1 MDNIIDL
8 KKPLTLTPDHLT
20 LFGRLG
26 ALLGGF
32 DCQYEEGNEFSFHN
46 PCGAI
51 FLLVSLENKLIE
63 FTQRG
68 NFTNELYYAVCGVA
82 SCFDSDFEVIAPS

>member
-8 KKPLTLTPDHLT
+8 RQPLTLTPAHLT
-20 LFGRLG
+20 FFGRLG

-32 DCQYEEGNEFSFHN
+32 DCHYEDGAEFSFHN
-46 PCGAI
+46 PGGGI
-51 FLLVSLENKLIE
+51 FLLVSLENKEIE

-82 SCFDSDFEVIAPS
+82 SCFDSSFEVIAPS